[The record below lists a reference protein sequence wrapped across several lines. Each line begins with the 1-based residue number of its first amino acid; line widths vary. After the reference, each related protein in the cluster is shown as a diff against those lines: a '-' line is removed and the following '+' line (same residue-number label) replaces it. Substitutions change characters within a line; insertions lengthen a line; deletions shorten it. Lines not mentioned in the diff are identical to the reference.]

1 MDKSGLRL
9 HFKELAKAF
18 FSAHS
23 EAELEVLHKTIS
35 QRLFFYCEKTFS
47 LLERKDA
54 KVALYHPLR
63 FELPVAQIV
72 CASGAW
78 INPTFLF
85 PQIDGSAMW
94 FEREGKA
101 AEPDFVI
108 VPGLF
113 VDGTGHRLGRGKGY
127 YDRYFREKKT
137 PIERRLFL
145 GYDFQ
150 FIAAVPVTTLDESVC
165 GIYPRPK

>member
-1 MDKSGLRL
+1 MDKPELRL

-18 FSAHS
+18 FNAHS
-23 EAELEVLHKTIS
+23 EAELQVFHTKIS
-35 QRLFFYCEKTFS
+35 QRLFVYCEKMFS
-47 LLERKDA
+47 PLERKNA

-63 FELPVAQIV
+63 FELPIEQIV
-72 CASGAW
+72 RASGAL
-78 INPTFLF
+78 INPTYLF
-85 PQIDGSAMW
+85 PQIDGSQMW
-94 FEREGKA
+94 FETEGKV

-113 VDGTGHRLGRGKGY
+113 VDGMGRRLGRGKGY
-127 YDRYFREKKT
+127 YDRYFSKKKT

-150 FIAAVPVTTLDESVC
+150 FIATVPATTFDESVC
-165 GIYPRPK
+165 GI